1 MISHPPLPRSASAA
15 AGRGAPGLR
24 LGPAAGRAGPPVF
37 RGGQKLGCPPRGGA
51 RPGGGAGGAEPPPA
65 RALRPHRH
73 LPAAG
78 AGVLRSRP
86 PARLPAA
93 GPGLL
98 KGRRGPG
105 PAPARPRGPT
115 AGGWRRAAGGGRA
128 GPGARGPS
136 GGREGGRGGAGAH
149 GEPAPA
155 VAGLSVRGRPRP
167 PAPGGCGSCGRA
179 QAKTWALGGRLRRSG
194 RAELACAGVKLAANG
209 VSPEERRRAVETVA
223 VTAFPAP
230 TYERSDLQSLVC
242 ATNTTQ

>member
-136 GGREGGRGGAGAH
+136 GGRQGGRGGAGRGH
-149 GEPAPA
+149 TGSRLQPWPGSRCG
-155 VAGLSVRGRPRP
+155 AGPGRQPQEAAGAAGVLRQRLGHWE
-167 PAPGGCGSCGRA
+167 AGCEDPGGPSWRA
-179 QAKTWALGGRLRRSG
+179 R
-194 RAELACAGVKLAANG
+194 V
-209 VSPEERRRAVETVA
+209 
-223 VTAFPAP
+223 
-230 TYERSDLQSLVC
+230 
-242 ATNTTQ
+242 